1 MTKKNNWKKRNTVN
15 NGLASALGLDFY
27 SSATNPFELYSNA
40 SPFILSNQWV
50 ELVNLYKNNGF
61 IKLAVDLPVADCFR
75 NGGYELESATLDGE
89 ELQELNETLHTK
101 DDEIIKQVMRW
112 ARLFGGGSIVC
123 NTEQQPDTPFNP
135 ETIQGKDVEFL
146 ACDRWQCYPL
156 DSRLR
161 LAQTFALVDVEQGE
175 KGEFQIYDKSRIKSF
190 VGEVQPY
197 YLRNQAQGWGL
208 SIIEAIIPQ
217 LSQYLKANSVI
228 LELLDEAKIDV
239 LKIFGLADILLSENG
254 ESAVKRRVDIFA
266 KEKNYKN
273 VGVMDTQ
280 DDYIQKVMSFGGLN
294 QLLEKIFLLICS
306 SLRIPY
312 SKVFGRGA
320 SGFSSGEDDL
330 ENYNAMI
337 MSEMRNPAEELI
349 KWVAQIRACQLF
361 GRKIDDLTIKWK
373 PLRVMSEAEE
383 QQIKSQKIASYVQL
397 LQMGIITRKKLAE
410 QLQKDEII
418 AFSEEELTELE
429 NDDSPIPD
437 EETET
442 EEVINNSFT
451 DKVKNFFKR

>member
-1 MTKKNNWKKRNTVN
+1 
-15 NGLASALGLDFY
+15 
-27 SSATNPFELYSNA
+27 
-40 SPFILSNQWV
+40 
-50 ELVNLYKNNGF
+50 
-61 IKLAVDLPVADCFR
+61 
-75 NGGYELESATLDGE
+75 
-89 ELQELNETLHTK
+89 
-101 DDEIIKQVMRW
+101 
-112 ARLFGGGSIVC
+112 
-123 NTEQQPDTPFNP
+123 
-135 ETIQGKDVEFL
+135 
-146 ACDRWQCYPL
+146 
-156 DSRLR
+156 
-161 LAQTFALVDVEQGE
+161 
-175 KGEFQIYDKSRIKSF
+175 
-190 VGEVQPY
+190 
-197 YLRNQAQGWGL
+197 
-208 SIIEAIIPQ
+208 
-217 LSQYLKANSVI
+217 
-228 LELLDEAKIDV
+228 
-239 LKIFGLADILLSENG
+239 
-254 ESAVKRRVDIFA
+254 
-266 KEKNYKN
+266 
-273 VGVMDTQ
+273 MDTQ
-280 DDYIQKVMSFGGLN
+280 DDYVQKVMSFGGLN

-337 MSEMRNPAEELI
+337 MSEMRNPAEDLI
-349 KWVAQIRACQLF
+349 KWIAQIRACQLF

-418 AFSEEELTELE
+418 AFSDEELTELE